1 KDEDDVVKRYREA
14 LHGGDAERGSRIFY
28 EDNSAQ
34 CTGCHAVGG
43 EGGSVGPDLSAIGD
57 LLDRERLLASMVDPD
72 NRIGPGF
79 GSATVTSVGGATVSE
94 VLKEETDSTIRIQKA
109 DGELQQL
116 PKDDII
122 KQSTAPS
129 AMFSMEGV
137 LSKNELRDLVEFLSR
152 QNR

>member
-1 KDEDDVVKRYREA
+1 
-14 LHGGDAERGSRIFY
+14 
-28 EDNSAQ
+28 
-34 CTGCHAVGG
+34 
-43 EGGSVGPDLSAIGD
+43 
-57 LLDRERLLASMVDPD
+57 LLASMVDPD
-72 NRIGPGF
+72 KRIAPGF
-79 GSATVTSVGGATVSE
+79 GSATVTTVGGATVSG

-109 DGELQQL
+109 DGELQQI